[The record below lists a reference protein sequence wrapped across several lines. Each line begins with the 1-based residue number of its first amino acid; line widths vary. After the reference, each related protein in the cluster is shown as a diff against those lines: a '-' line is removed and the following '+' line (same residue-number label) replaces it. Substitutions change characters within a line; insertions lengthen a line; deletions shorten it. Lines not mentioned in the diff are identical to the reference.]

1 MTARKRKLWII
12 GGIAAFCAVLL
23 VLLLLLTWDPGRK
36 GIGSRL
42 WDRGICMEE
51 RATEAGGSLSQ
62 RPSIHEEGIFYI
74 EGTRLCYYD
83 YEDGNS
89 YVLCSDPDCRHLGE
103 DCGAYVGDSP
113 VRGGYTMHQG
123 RIYVVVGEYQP
134 YAQSR
139 LQLVSMDRRGEDRKV
154 AAVLDA
160 SGREMEGWAVRQFGD
175 VYYDHGY
182 AYMSLM
188 LSREQQGQTTDG
200 VQLVA
205 IRLADGQVTELTD
218 VMEGDETL
226 EFELITETDVVYSVW
241 GSEEDVPPEAY
252 RVGESFLP
260 EKEQAGVWSEDK
272 EEERPAEIRY
282 YDFHPKSGQREL
294 LLIQDLPLS
303 EIFLGYRARLPLLE
317 FFGEVDGRWLM
328 ACQATKRMDGEH
340 VYFLWDPGKRQAEV
354 LAETKSSADGFCGG
368 GYESVSNVLFDRNQ
382 VLWQKAVPGIR
393 TRHELYLYDLDT
405 GTMEKL
411 YDLDTEKEDYSPD
424 IRGMTD
430 AYVVVGKRNLTGQI
444 TYYIVEKEDF
454 VVNCLE
460 KARRTP
466 VYAR

>member
-23 VLLLLLTWDPGRK
+23 VLLFLLTWDPGRE

-51 RATEAGGSLSQ
+51 RATGAGGSLSQ

-226 EFELITETDVVYSVW
+226 EFALITETDVVYSVW
-241 GSEEDVPPEAY
+241 GRSADVPLEAY
-252 RVGESFLP
+252 RVGERFLP
-260 EKEQAGVWSEDK
+260 EKGQAEVWSEDK

-303 EIFLGYRARLPLLE
+303 EIFPGYRARLPLL
-317 FFGEVDGRWLM
+317 
-328 ACQATKRMDGEH
+328 
-340 VYFLWDPGKRQAEV
+340 
-354 LAETKSSADGFCGG
+354 
-368 GYESVSNVLFDRNQ
+368 
-382 VLWQKAVPGIR
+382 
-393 TRHELYLYDLDT
+393 
-405 GTMEKL
+405 
-411 YDLDTEKEDYSPD
+411 
-424 IRGMTD
+424 
-430 AYVVVGKRNLTGQI
+430 
-444 TYYIVEKEDF
+444 
-454 VVNCLE
+454 
-460 KARRTP
+460 
-466 VYAR
+466 